1 MMEGITLVAV
11 VAAAMEV
18 IIVLEIDVGEEYL
31 RLKRE
36 LGLMEWY
43 QREEVDESEIVVK
56 LAMADG
62 EVVWCHGWGLFHL
75 YFFVKMGVERATRF

>member
-1 MMEGITLVAV
+1 MHTNIGPGKSIGIASPLFTSRSPPPPISCRAFPTRPPPTMMEGITLVAV

-36 LGLMEWY
+36 LGLV
-43 QREEVDESEIVVK
+43 Q
-56 LAMADG
+56 
-62 EVVWCHGWGLFHL
+62 
-75 YFFVKMGVERATRF
+75 

>member
-1 MMEGITLVAV
+1 MSCRAFPTRPPPTMMEGITLVAV

-36 LGLMEWY
+36 LGLVQWY
-43 QREEVDESEIVVK
+43 QREEIVVK

-62 EVVWCHGWGLFHL
+62 AVVWCHG
-75 YFFVKMGVERATRF
+75 

>member
-18 IIVLEIDVGEEYL
+18 TIVLEIDVGEEYP
-31 RLKRE
+31 RLKSE

-62 EVVWCHGWGLFHL
+62 VVPWMW
-75 YFFVKMGVERATRF
+75 FVSSVFLCEDGVERATRL